1 MFPSE
6 TSELFR
12 GSARVK
18 APRTNEEVNGPT
30 VGSAPFLER
39 PRPDD
44 LKRLMEPSRALAHV
58 LRRPPD
64 SEQRVRRRRHWPRFN
79 PRHHTKGAQARVNN
93 DAPAARRN
101 DGYGALASSRRRAS
115 ERYGRGTRTRQGVTD
130 TAVSDVTEAARTNKR
145 WLRGLS
151 QASVQGRK

>member
-18 APRTNEEVNGPT
+18 APANEKVNGPT

-44 LKRLMEPSRALAHV
+44 LKRLMEPSRALGYV
-58 LRRPPD
+58 VRRPPD
-64 SEQRVRRRRHWPRFN
+64 SEKRVRRRHWPWFN
-79 PRHHTKGAQARVNN
+79 PRHHTKGAQARVDN
-93 DAPAARRN
+93 DAAPAARRN
-101 DGYGALASSRRRAS
+101 DGYGALASSRR
-115 ERYGRGTRTRQGVTD
+115 
-130 TAVSDVTEAARTNKR
+130 
-145 WLRGLS
+145 
-151 QASVQGRK
+151 